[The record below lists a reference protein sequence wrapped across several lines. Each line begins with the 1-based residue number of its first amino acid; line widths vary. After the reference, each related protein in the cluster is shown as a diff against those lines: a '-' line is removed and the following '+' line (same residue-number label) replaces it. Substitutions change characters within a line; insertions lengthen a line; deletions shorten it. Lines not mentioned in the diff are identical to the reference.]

1 MLALLAQAAS
11 SDAWHDG
18 WQLAV
23 VTFTALTIVVGWLH
37 RQSKSDRAEMT
48 ADIRGVEGRL
58 TAGMTDLR
66 TELKTDIA
74 RVDDKLTTSIADL
87 RTELKTDI
95 AGVEDRLTANITG
108 VEDRLTASIADLRT
122 ELKTDIIGVEDRL
135 TANIAEVGGDLKD
148 LKDRLFDDALGQIAR
163 YQWQLAVTTPSAT
176 SEDPPEPTG
185 LAKASIAKEAIPQ

>member
-1 MLALLAQAAS
+1 MLALLAQAVS

-48 ADIRGVEGRL
+48 ADIRGVEENL
-58 TAGMTDLR
+58 TAIIADLR

-74 RVDDKLTTSIADL
+74 RVDDKLTTSIARVDDKL
-87 RTELKTDI
+87 TTSIARVDDKLTTSIANQGTELKALITSVRTELKTDI
-95 AGVEDRLTANITG
+95 A
-108 VEDRLTASIADLRT
+108 
-122 ELKTDIIGVEDRL
+122 GVEDRL

>member
-37 RQSKSDRAEMT
+37 RQSKSDRAEMK
-48 ADIRGVEGRL
+48 ADIRVVEDRL

-66 TELKTDIA
+66 TELKTDITG
-74 RVDDKLTTSIADL
+74 L
-87 RTELKTDI
+87 
-95 AGVEDRLTANITG
+95 EDRLTANITG
-108 VEDRLTASIADLRT
+108 VDDKLTTSIANQGTELKALITSVRT
-122 ELKTDIIGVEDRL
+122 ELKTDITGLEDRL

-176 SEDPPEPTG
+176 SEDPSEPTG
-185 LAKASIAKEAIPQ
+185 LAKASIAKEAIP

>member
-1 MLALLAQAAS
+1 MLALLAQAVS

-48 ADIRGVEGRL
+48 ADIRGVEENL
-58 TAGMTDLR
+58 TA
-66 TELKTDIA
+66 I
-74 RVDDKLTTSIADL
+74 IADL

-95 AGVEDRLTANITG
+95 A
-108 VEDRLTASIADLRT
+108 
-122 ELKTDIIGVEDRL
+122 GVEDRL

-163 YQWQLAVTTPSAT
+163 YQ
-176 SEDPPEPTG
+176 
-185 LAKASIAKEAIPQ
+185 

>member
-11 SDAWHDG
+11 SDAWYDG

-48 ADIRGVEGRL
+48 ADIRGVEDRL
-58 TAGMTDLR
+58 TTGMTDLR

-74 RVDDKLTTSIADL
+74 RVDDKLTAGIADL

-95 AGVEDRLTANITG
+95 ARVD
-108 VEDRLTASIADLRT
+108 DKLTASIADQGTELKALITSVRT
-122 ELKTDIIGVEDRL
+122 ELKTDITGVEDRL

-163 YQWQLAVTTPSAT
+163 YQWQLAATTPSAT
-176 SEDPPEPTG
+176 SEDSPEPTG
-185 LAKASIAKEAIPQ
+185 LAKASTVKEGIPQ